1 MSVGLQYTT
10 PDVWALFGA
19 VMCHEVVIGFS
30 LGLQFIKNMFST
42 KRILII
48 AALCSII
55 MPIGKVQSQLS
66 NKFLWVPGSGRPK
79 QIQRTWPDLT

>member
-1 MSVGLQYTT
+1 MTTALFVNFHNFLLIKFLGMSVGLQYTT
-10 PDVWALFGA
+10 ADVWALFGA

-55 MPIGKVQSQLS
+55 MPIGKE
-66 NKFLWVPGSGRPK
+66 KF
-79 QIQRTWPDLT
+79 QE